1 MNVDPVSIIIIVICV
16 ILSSYFSATETAFSS
31 LNRIR
36 MKNMADNGNKR
47 AKLVM
52 KLYEDYDKLLS
63 TILVGNNVVN
73 IASTSLATILFV
85 ALINETQGPT
95 VSTIVMTI
103 VVLIFGEIS
112 PKSLA
117 KEFPEKFAMLSAPFI
132 NALMKLLTPLTF
144 VFGLW
149 RRLLALIFHSSEE
162 VSFTEEELLTI
173 VDEAEQEGG
182 IDEQEG
188 ELIRSAIEFNEME
201 AEDILTPRVDVE
213 AIPATATKEE
223 AAAIFAETGYSRIPV
238 YEESIDNIIGVIH
251 QKDFHNQVYHTD
263 TPLESIINPVTF
275 ITKSM
280 KIGNLLTLLQKN
292 KTHLAV
298 VADEYGGTVGIVTM
312 EDILEELVGEIWDEH
327 DEVVEDF
334 VQIDEN
340 KYRVLG
346 SANQE
351 KMFEMFDLDEE
362 FESSSV
368 GGWIAEQL
376 NEIPEEGDHF
386 EYKNL
391 SVVVDKVENK
401 RVLEVI
407 ITVNPV
413 SEEDEEDED

>member
-1 MNVDPVSIIIIVICV
+1 MKVDPVSIIIIIVCV
-16 ILSSYFSATETAFSS
+16 FLSSYFSATETAFSS

-36 MKNMADNGNKR
+36 IKNMADNGNKR

-52 KLYEDYDKLLS
+52 HLYENYDKLLS
-63 TILVGNNVVN
+63 TILIGNNVVN
-73 IASTSLATILFV
+73 ILATSLATILFV
-85 ALINETQGPT
+85 SLLNEENGPT

-103 VVLIFGEIS
+103 VILIFGEIS

-117 KEFPEKFAMLSAPFI
+117 KEFPERFAMFSAPFI
-132 NALMKLLTPLTF
+132 NGFMKLLTPITF
-144 VFGLW
+144 LFGLW
-149 RRLLALIFHSSEE
+149 RKLLSVLFHSNEE
-162 VSFTEEELLTI
+162 SSYTEEELLTI

-213 AIPATATKEE
+213 AIPSTATKEE
-223 AAAIFAETGYSRIPV
+223 IAALFAETGFSRIPV
-238 YEESIDNIIGVIH
+238 YKDSIDNIIGVIH
-251 QKDFHNQVYHTD
+251 HKDFHNTVYHTD
-263 TPLESIINPVTF
+263 APLESIIHPVTF
-275 ITKSM
+275 ITKGM
-280 KIGNLLTLLQKN
+280 KIGDLLTMLQKN

-334 VQIDEN
+334 VSIDEHT
-340 KYRVLG
+340 YRILG

-351 KMFEMFDLDEE
+351 KMFELFDMDEE

-368 GGWIAEQL
+368 GGWVVEQL
-376 NEIPEEGDHF
+376 NEIAEEGDHF

-401 RVLEVI
+401 RVMEILV
-407 ITVNPV
+407 TVNPSNAS
-413 SEEDEEDED
+413 SEDAD

>member
-1 MNVDPVSIIIIVICV
+1 MNVDPASIIIIVACI
-16 ILSSYFSATETAFSS
+16 ILSCYFSATETAFSC

-36 MKNMADNGNKR
+36 MKNMADSGNKR

-52 KLYEDYDKLLS
+52 KLYENYDKLLS
-63 TILVGNNVVN
+63 TILVGNNIVN
-73 IASTSLATILFV
+73 IASASLATVLFV
-85 ALINETQGPT
+85 QLLGKGKGPT
-95 VSTIVMTI
+95 VSTLVTTI

-117 KEFPEKFAMLSAPFI
+117 KEYPEKVAMFSAPFI
-132 NALMKLLTPLTF
+132 NLLMKLLTPINF
-144 VFGLW
+144 IFGLW
-149 RRLLALIFHSSEE
+149 RKLLTMIFHSNEE
-162 VSFTEEELLTI
+162 ATYTEEELLTI

-213 AIPATATKEE
+213 AIPSTATKED
-223 AAAIFAETGYSRIPV
+223 AAAIFAETGFSRIPV
-238 YEESIDNIIGVIH
+238 YDESIDNIIGVIH
-251 QKDFHNQVYHTD
+251 QKDFHNHVYHTD
-263 TPLESIINPVTF
+263 TPLESIIHPVTF

-280 KIGNLLTLLQKN
+280 KIGDLLTLLQKN

-334 VQIDEN
+334 VQLEEN
-340 KYRVLG
+340 KYRILG

-351 KMFEMFDLDEE
+351 KMFELFDLDED

-368 GGWIAEQL
+368 GGWVVEQL
-376 NEIPEEGDHF
+376 NEIAEEGDHF

-401 RVLEVI
+401 RVMEI
-407 ITVNPV
+407 IVTVNPV
-413 SEEDEEDED
+413 SEEDDEDED

>member
-1 MNVDPVSIIIIVICV
+1 MNVDPASIIILVTCIF
-16 ILSSYFSATETAFSS
+16 LSCYFSATETAFSC

-52 KLYEDYDKLLS
+52 RLYENYDKLLS
-63 TILVGNNVVN
+63 TILVGNNIVN
-73 IASTSLATILFV
+73 IASASLATVLFV
-85 ALINETQGPT
+85 QLLGNGKGPT
-95 VSTIVMTI
+95 VSTIVTTI

-117 KEFPEKFAMLSAPFI
+117 KEYPEKVAMFSAPFI
-132 NALMKLLTPLTF
+132 NLLMKLLTPINFL
-144 VFGLW
+144 FGLW
-149 RRLLALIFHSSEE
+149 RKLLAIVFHSNEE
-162 VSFTEEELLTI
+162 AAFTEEELLTI

-213 AIPATATKEE
+213 AIPSTATKEE

-251 QKDFHNQVYHTD
+251 QKDFHNHVYHTD
-263 TPLESIINPVTF
+263 TPLESIVNPVTF

-280 KIGNLLTLLQKN
+280 KIGDLLTLLQKN

-334 VQIDEN
+334 VQLEEN
-340 KYRVLG
+340 KYRILG
-346 SANQE
+346 AANQE
-351 KMFEMFDLDEE
+351 KMFELFGLNED

-368 GGWIAEQL
+368 GGWVVEQL
-376 NEIPEEGDHF
+376 NEIAEEGDQF

-401 RVLEVI
+401 RVMEI
-407 ITVNPV
+407 IVTVNPV
-413 SEEDEEDED
+413 SEEEEEEA